1 MKSNSLFP
9 ETPLIRNYKA
19 ARFAVEEI
27 SVKYPYGGLNRED
40 GSSKFKMEELSY
52 QIALLNLFRKSSS
65 LGTLDIAAD
74 LLLKLEGGYCRELS
88 HLAKSEIESKF
99 KNIKVEVVSLDYHC
113 LLVIGRKENSDPN
126 DIETWGANAVMCD
139 PWARKVYPASKFW
152 DVRYAGMDI
161 GYLAEQK
168 STGELVRIPNRKHY
182 LEGEPKIKK
191 EEQFYTEQLT
201 ILSTKPSVK

>member
-1 MKSNSLFP
+1 MKSNSLFS
-9 ETPLIRNYKA
+9 ETTLTRNCKA

-27 SVKYPYGGLNRED
+27 SRKYPYGGLNRED
-40 GSSKFKMEELSY
+40 ASSTFEMEELSY

-65 LGTLDIAAD
+65 AGVLDIAAK
-74 LLLKLEGGYCRELS
+74 LILQLEGGYCRELS
-88 HLAKSEIESKF
+88 HLAKTEIESKF

-113 LLVIGRKENSDPN
+113 LLVIDRKAGSDPN
-126 DIETWGANAVMCD
+126 DIETWGENAVMCD

-152 DVRYAGMDI
+152 DVRYSGIDI
-161 GYLAEQK
+161 EYLAEQK

-191 EEQFYTEQLT
+191 EEQLYTEQFK
-201 ILSTKPSVK
+201 ILPSKPI